1 MFARGGLATGWP
13 QSRGEF
19 VLRFLFQALAL
30 TASLLSFPLS
40 ASAQSEISPRDRSEA
55 VKIIADLRK
64 IVTPGGIERLEAVS
78 INGVDQWISI
88 RSRDPRNPVLL
99 VVHGGPGWVA
109 MPTSWYFAQGWDE
122 YFTVVQW
129 DQRGAGKSYD
139 PGQPPEALTVD
150 QMKRDLDV
158 VIEWTRSQTNQ
169 DKIFLLS
176 HSWGSVLGLDVARR
190 HPEWLHAY
198 IGVGQV
204 IDMRESERRGWASA
218 MARAREAGNETA
230 VAELQSIA
238 PYAEGQAPIPTSD
251 LLLQRKWVNAYGG
264 GAYNRPDSSFEGAA
278 IALSPDYTDQDVKR
292 VWEAQAVS
300 TERLMPAIVE
310 TDMSTLAELKA
321 PIFLLLGRY
330 DTNVSAS
337 VAAEWFARLNAPHKQ
352 LVWFEHSAHEVMVE
366 EPGKTFLTLVNEV
379 RPLATG
385 ADGGASPE

>member
-1 MFARGGLATGWP
+1 MTLSAMRIT
-13 QSRGEF
+13 GEF
-19 VLRFLFQALAL
+19 MLRSLFQALAL
-30 TASLLSFPLS
+30 TASFLSVPLT

-64 IVTPGGIERLEAVS
+64 IVTPDGIERLETVN
-78 INGVDQWISI
+78 INGADQWISV

-139 PGQPPEALTVD
+139 PDQPPEALTVD
-150 QMKRDLDV
+150 QMKQDLDG
-158 VIEWTRSQTNQ
+158 VIEWTRMQTNQ
-169 DKIFLLS
+169 NKIFLLS

-190 HPEWLHAY
+190 HPDWLHAY

-204 IDMRESERRGWASA
+204 IDMRESERRGWATA
-218 MARAREAGNETA
+218 MAKARDAGNETA

-264 GAYNRPDSSFEGAA
+264 AAYNRPDSSFEGAA

-292 VWEAQAVS
+292 VWEAQAIS
-300 TERLMPAIVE
+300 TQWLMPAIVE
-310 TDMSTLAELKA
+310 TDMSMLAELEA
-321 PIFLLLGRY
+321 PIFLLLGRH

-379 RPLATG
+379 RPLATS
-385 ADGGASPE
+385 ADGGASLE